1 MFLFTVINEEVSQQV
16 YLAVAYYLTAL
27 EHTQKGQIE
36 EAFSRSQTSIISAE
50 KAFFDDTLLALLYFP
65 EDQKYA
71 IYIPL
76 FLPVF
81 ISFAGSFLPFL
92 GVFFKKNNWSINY
105 CFLNLLW
112 LYYLNRYVLCTEFEK
127 EEKMCRN
134 KETKSAA
141 FLKNSMICFFRQEF
155 SKNSDFRPG

>member
-1 MFLFTVINEEVSQQV
+1 MGKNLVFKITTDAIAPLERDFLLKLGCVENLAVSKLTMQSLSHLLTQISNIVINEEVSQQV

-36 EAFSRSQTSIISAE
+36 EAFSRSQTSFISSE

-81 ISFAGSFLPFL
+81 ISFAGSFLPF
-92 GVFFKKNNWSINY
+92 F
-105 CFLNLLW
+105 
-112 LYYLNRYVLCTEFEK
+112 
-127 EEKMCRN
+127 M
-134 KETKSAA
+134 A
-141 FLKNSMICFFRQEF
+141 FVRKTPN
-155 SKNSDFRPG
+155 

>member
-76 FLPVF
+76 FLLVF
-81 ISFAGSFLPFL
+81 ISFAGSFLPSL
-92 GVFFKKNNWSINY
+92 GVFLRK
-105 CFLNLLW
+105 
-112 LYYLNRYVLCTEFEK
+112 T
-127 EEKMCRN
+127 
-134 KETKSAA
+134 TD
-141 FLKNSMICFFRQEF
+141 Q
-155 SKNSDFRPG
+155 

>member
-1 MFLFTVINEEVSQQV
+1 MGGCVENLAVSKLTMQSLSHLLTQISNIVIKEEVSQQV
-16 YLAVAYYLTAL
+16 YLAVAFYLSAL

-76 FLPVF
+76 FLPVT
-81 ISFAGSFLPFL
+81 ISFYGSLTMI
-92 GVFFKKNNWSINY
+92 WS
-105 CFLNLLW
+105 
-112 LYYLNRYVLCTEFEK
+112 
-127 EEKMCRN
+127 
-134 KETKSAA
+134 S
-141 FLKNSMICFFRQEF
+141 FRSE
-155 SKNSDFRPG
+155 

>member
-1 MFLFTVINEEVSQQV
+1 MFLFTVINDEVSQQV

-105 CFLNLLW
+105 CFLNLLSLW
-112 LYYLNRYVLCTEFEK
+112 LY
-127 EEKMCRN
+127 
-134 KETKSAA
+134 
-141 FLKNSMICFFRQEF
+141 
-155 SKNSDFRPG
+155 